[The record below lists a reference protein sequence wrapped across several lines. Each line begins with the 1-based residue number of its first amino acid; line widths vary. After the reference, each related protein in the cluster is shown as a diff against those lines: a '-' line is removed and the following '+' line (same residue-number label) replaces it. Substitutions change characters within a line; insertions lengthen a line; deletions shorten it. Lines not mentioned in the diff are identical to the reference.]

1 MKSISLLLFLL
12 IFSIPRLTLAADE
25 AKPASADVSKTS
37 EKAVAARSETKIG
50 SVDLALVAEKSEVG
64 TKAMATLKGM
74 FDKFQANSKKK
85 EKELETLKNALQ
97 RKDLTPEKRS
107 QKEKLFQ
114 KKFGDYQEFV
124 KKSQQEFVQ
133 KQGELSKQIKDEL
146 EKVVKDYGSAH
157 GYAVILNK
165 EGLVYKDA
173 KYEIKDLTDEFIKLV
188 GGGAVKK

>member
-1 MKSISLLLFLL
+1 MKSISLILFLL
-12 IFSIPRLTLAADE
+12 IFSIPPLTLAADE
-25 AKPASADVSKTS
+25 AKPASADAAKTP
-37 EKAVAARSETKIG
+37 EKASAVTTDIKTG
-50 SVDLALVAEKSEVG
+50 SVDLALAAEKSEIG

-74 FDKFQANSKKK
+74 YDKFQDNSKKK

-107 QKEKLFQ
+107 QKEKQFQ

-124 KKSQQEFVQ
+124 KKTQQEFVQ

-173 KYEIKDLTDEFIKLV
+173 KYEIKDLTDEIIKLV
-188 GGGAVKK
+188 GGTAKK